1 MLPSFILAMYYSIVL
16 NDLETKWQKKSA
28 YLPLRTHFFIFAA
41 LAMFFWLAVI
51 FSNLLIAPPKHH
63 PVTGF
68 EHTYGP
74 LFLPF
79 NLFCVYGLILL
90 IVIFR
95 NGIRSAANALE
106 RYKVSFSGWG
116 LFIGFSFAFLFG
128 MILPFF
134 NIQTHSLATIPFAFI
149 AMCFIYAIIKYQFL
163 EIQEKIHEVERTSR
177 LKRYLSPQVVETII
191 SGQEKDLVLKNERR
205 EVTVFFSDLRG
216 FTRFS
221 ESVEPEEVIHLLN
234 NYHAEMGKLIFKYDG
249 TLERF
254 AGDAIMVIFGAP
266 IPCENHAFTAV
277 RMALEM
283 KGEFQGLKKEW
294 ERKDYRLDIGIGLSS
309 GYATVGNVGFEG
321 RMDYS
326 AIGNVTNLAAR
337 LCERA
342 KGGQI
347 LMSKGTFLHVEE
359 QVRAREIGNIRYKG
373 LQRPIVTF
381 ELIGLNRSQTD

>member
-1 MLPSFILAMYYSIVL
+1 
-16 NDLETKWQKKSA
+16 
-28 YLPLRTHFFIFAA
+28 
-41 LAMFFWLAVI
+41 
-51 FSNLLIAPPKHH
+51 
-63 PVTGF
+63 
-68 EHTYGP
+68 
-74 LFLPF
+74 
-79 NLFCVYGLILL
+79 
-90 IVIFR
+90 
-95 NGIRSAANALE
+95 
-106 RYKVSFSGWG
+106 
-116 LFIGFSFAFLFG
+116 
-128 MILPFF
+128 
-134 NIQTHSLATIPFAFI
+134 
-149 AMCFIYAIIKYQFL
+149 
-163 EIQEKIHEVERTSR
+163 
-177 LKRYLSPQVVETII
+177 
-191 SGQEKDLVLKNERR
+191 
-205 EVTVFFSDLRG
+205 
-216 FTRFS
+216 
-221 ESVEPEEVIHLLN
+221 
-234 NYHAEMGKLIFKYDG
+234 MGKLIFKYNG

-266 IPCENHAFTAV
+266 IPCENHAFIAV

-294 ERKDYRLDIGIGLSS
+294 ERKDYRLDIGMGLSS